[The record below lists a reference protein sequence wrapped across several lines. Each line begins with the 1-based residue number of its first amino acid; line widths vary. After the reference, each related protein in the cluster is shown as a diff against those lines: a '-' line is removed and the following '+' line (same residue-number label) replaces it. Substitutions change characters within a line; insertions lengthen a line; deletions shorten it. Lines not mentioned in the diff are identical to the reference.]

1 MSIEAKLKSQKIAQ
15 LCFKISVQGVKMK
28 ISKISKK
35 VSRLVALAAS
45 IIFLGACS
53 ISLDAQKYEQMEP
66 KFDIESFFDG
76 KVKAW
81 GIVQNRDGDIVQRF
95 IVHIDGY
102 KKDGNLILDE
112 RFEYGFGD
120 GPETRVWTLSKNAD
134 GTYTGNAGDI
144 VGTAKGT
151 PHGNAFN
158 FAYEMDLAV
167 GGSTYRVNFDDW
179 FFAFDDKTMMN
190 RSYIK
195 KFGIVMAEVSI
206 FMQKQ

>member
-1 MSIEAKLKSQKIAQ
+1 MRLSAILKEISTIK
-15 LCFKISVQGVKMK
+15 KISMLA
-28 ISKISKK
+28 
-35 VSRLVALAAS
+35 LVAMLVLAISGCSVS
-45 IIFLGACS
+45 I
-53 ISLDAQKYEQMEP
+53 DAQQYKVVTPAFE
-66 KFDIESFFDG
+66 IEKFFDG

-81 GIVQNRDGDIVQRF
+81 GIVQNRDGDVVQRF
-95 IVHIDGY
+95 IVEIDAY

-120 GPETRVWTLSKNAD
+120 GPKTRVWTLSKNAD

-144 VGTAKGT
+144 AGPATGTSY
-151 PHGNAFN
+151 GNAFN
-158 FAYEMDLAV
+158 FVYEMDLEV
-167 GGSTYRVNFDDW
+167 GDSTYRVNFDDW
-179 FFAFDDKTMMN
+179 FWAFDENTMMN

>member
-1 MSIEAKLKSQKIAQ
+1 MLNGDDMNLLLVIQKIKMLKRTSLLAFAACAA
-15 LCFKISVQGVKMK
+15 LLISG
-28 ISKISKK
+28 
-35 VSRLVALAAS
+35 
-45 IIFLGACS
+45 CS
-53 ISLDAQKYEQMEP
+53 ISIDAQQYEELSP
-66 KFDIESFFDG
+66 AFEIEKFFDG

-81 GIVQNRDGDIVQRF
+81 GIVQNRDGDVVQRF
-95 IVHIDGY
+95 IVYIDGY
-102 KKDGNLILDE
+102 KKDGKLILDE
-112 RFEYGFGD
+112 RFEYGFGE

-144 VGTAKGT
+144 AGPATGS

-158 FAYEMDLAV
+158 FVYEMDLKV
-167 GGSTYRVNFDDW
+167 DDTSYRVNFDDW
-179 FFAFDDKTMMN
+179 FWAFDENTMMN

>member
-1 MSIEAKLKSQKIAQ
+1 MLTIVAMLVLAISGCSVSI
-15 LCFKISVQGVKMK
+15 
-28 ISKISKK
+28 
-35 VSRLVALAAS
+35 
-45 IIFLGACS
+45 
-53 ISLDAQKYEQMEP
+53 DAQQYKGVTPAFE
-66 KFDIESFFDG
+66 IEKFFDG

-81 GIVQNRDGDIVQRF
+81 GIVQNRDGDVVQRF
-95 IVHIDGY
+95 IVEIDAY

-120 GPETRVWTLSKNAD
+120 GPKTRVWTLTKNAD

-144 VGTAKGT
+144 AGPATGTSY
-151 PHGNAFN
+151 GNAFN
-158 FAYEMDLAV
+158 FVYEMDLEV
-167 GGSTYRVNFDDW
+167 GDSTYRVNFDDW
-179 FFAFDDKTMMN
+179 FWAFDENTMMN

>member
-1 MSIEAKLKSQKIAQ
+1 MIKGHYMNLLVIIKKMRMLKRNSM
-15 LCFKISVQGVKMK
+15 L
-28 ISKISKK
+28 
-35 VSRLVALAAS
+35 ALAAS
-45 IIFLGACS
+45 AALLISGCS
-53 ISLDAQKYEQMEP
+53 ISIDAQQYEKVSPAFE
-66 KFDIESFFDG
+66 IEKFFDG

-81 GIVQNRDGDIVQRF
+81 GIVQNRDGDVVQRF
-95 IVHIDGY
+95 IVNIDGY

-112 RFEYGFGD
+112 RFEYGVGD

-144 VGTAKGT
+144 AGPAIGT

-158 FAYEMDLAV
+158 FVYEMDLKV
-167 GGSTYRVNFDDW
+167 GDSSYRVNFDDW
-179 FFAFDDKTMMN
+179 FWAFDENTMMN

>member
-1 MSIEAKLKSQKIAQ
+1 MNITKAIKKLSMLGAIALSITL
-15 LCFKISVQGVKMK
+15 
-28 ISKISKK
+28 
-35 VSRLVALAAS
+35 
-45 IIFLGACS
+45 LGACS
-53 ISLDAQKYEQMEP
+53 VSLDAQKYEQMEP
-66 KFDIESFFDG
+66 KFDLESFFDG

-81 GIVQNRDGDIVQRF
+81 GIVQDRDGDIVQRF
-95 IVHIDGY
+95 IVDIDGY
-102 KKDGNLILDE
+102 KKDGKLILDE

-120 GPETRVWTLSKNAD
+120 GPKTRVWTLSKNAD
-134 GTYTGNAGDI
+134 GSYTGNAGDI
-144 VGTAKGT
+144 AGPATGTS
-151 PHGNAFN
+151 HGNAFN

-167 GGSTYRVNFDDW
+167 GDSTYRVNFDDW